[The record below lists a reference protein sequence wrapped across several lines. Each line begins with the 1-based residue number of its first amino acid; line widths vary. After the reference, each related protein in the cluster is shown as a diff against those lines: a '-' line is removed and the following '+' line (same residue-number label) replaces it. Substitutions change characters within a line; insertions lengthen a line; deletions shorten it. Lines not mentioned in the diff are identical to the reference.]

1 MSNVNEIADGYVER
15 AAALN
20 PLEATYCGI
29 PGYDDRISDLSPEG
43 FRARAD
49 LDRETI
55 AALNAEA
62 AADESE
68 QVAKDAM
75 LERLGLAVEFYDA
88 GEATSDLNVLA
99 SPLQAVRQVFDLM
112 PVEGEEAQRN
122 LALRMAAVPEA
133 YAGLRRTL
141 LESAKNGHVAARRQV
156 IACAKQCAEWA
167 GRSSTAAQASTQE
180 GAEGA
185 GFYAGLVE
193 RTGAA
198 GALRAELDRSAQAA
212 RAATAEFGAFLET
225 ELLPYAPEQDA
236 VGRDRYAL
244 ASRYFLGAAVDLDD
258 AYAWG
263 WSEVKRLE
271 AEMNRV
277 AGLIVPGGSV
287 DDAVAALDAEPGRR
301 ISGKEAFRDWMQEL
315 ADRTIADLHGR
326 HFDIPEPARRIEC
339 MIAPTSEGG
348 IYYTAPSEDF
358 TRPGRMWWAVAEGV
372 EQFSTWR
379 EVTTVYHE
387 GVPGHHL
394 QIAQA
399 VYQHEKLNRW
409 RRLMCWVSGHG
420 EGWALYSERLM
431 EELGYLEDP
440 GNLLGMLDGQMLR
453 AARVVVDLGV
463 HLGLPIPAG
472 TGWHE
477 GETWNAELA
486 WEFLRGHVRIEEEML
501 RFELNRYLGWP
512 GQAPSY
518 KLGER
523 IWLQARE
530 DAKARKGAQFDLK
543 EFHSQALAFG
553 SLGLDPLQAALA
565 RL

>member
-167 GRSSTAAQASTQE
+167 GRSSAAAQASTQE

-301 ISGKEAFRDWMQEL
+301 ISGKEAFRAWMQEL